1 VRIKSTMRVMLVANI
16 DPAKGLVNGCQGTI
30 RRFEPFDRSKLPCKD
45 GPLGSYIESQIE
57 LHADRNPYKPWPIV
71 EFDNGQ
77 VRTIYPDCAVTEV
90 ISYGENGKDKITNL
104 LSRTQ
109 LPLVAGYA
117 ITVHKSQGMTL
128 DPVTVDL
135 SEAFEAS
142 QIYVARKLY
151 YMFCCG
157 TQANSPTSQ

>member
-1 VRIKSTMRVMLVANI
+1 MLVANI
-16 DPAKGLVNGCQGTI
+16 DPAKGLVNGCQGSVTG
-30 RRFEPFDRSKLPCKD
+30 FESYDRSKLPCKE
-45 GPLGSYIESQIE
+45 GRHASYVQSQLE
-57 LHADRNPYKPWPIV
+57 LFAKKNTPKPWPIV
-71 EFDNGQ
+71 TFDNKE

-90 ISYGENGKDKITNL
+90 LTYKEGGKVKITNR

-109 LPLVAGYA
+109 LPLLAGYA

-128 DPVTVDL
+128 DRVTVNL
-135 SEAFEAS
+135 SKAFEAS

-151 YMFCCG
+151 YLFRCG